1 MTSPCVLSALAL
13 ASLPLPTFC
22 NHVHKVS
29 CHERARACIVTQLSC
44 KNPARL
50 THLQRRDFAM
60 HRAQLIN
67 TNISRISPESTP
79 IQEGIDK
86 EAGGAAKLCQACA
99 AGTPVHQ
106 AELGPLAGTHF
117 SVGCSTGEPAVA
129 PAGTCIILD
138 GLQATMRL
146 DRNNLRSPSTT
157 AEAASAAPCGSWREV
172 VIER

>member
-86 EAGGAAKLCQACA
+86 EAGGAAEACQACA

-106 AELGPLAGTHF
+106 AELGPAGTHF
-117 SVGCSTGEPAVA
+117 SG
-129 PAGTCIILD
+129 
-138 GLQATMRL
+138 ML
-146 DRNNLRSPSTT
+146 DRGAGCRSRWYMNHSGWLTGDN
-157 AEAASAAPCGSWREV
+157 ASRQKQPEIAIDDCRGSIGGAMRELAGGGD
-172 VIER
+172 